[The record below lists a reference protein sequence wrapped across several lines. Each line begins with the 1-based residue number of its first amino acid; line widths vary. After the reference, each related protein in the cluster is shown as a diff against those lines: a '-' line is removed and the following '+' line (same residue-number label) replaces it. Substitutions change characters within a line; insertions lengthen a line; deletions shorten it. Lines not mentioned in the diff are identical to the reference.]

1 MLFSTARDRARSLAA
16 PKSVT
21 FRANWSLSVN
31 PNSFPSTFIIIGLYS
46 PSPSTSAPSSVTRS
60 PPSLKF
66 VFGITIISSIVKV
79 TVSKNSLLCFVY
91 FFFIVYNN
99 KFRIFN

>member
-1 MLFSTARDRARSLAA
+1 MVRESKLTLTSPNLESKVEAI
-16 PKSVT
+16 SVKYP
-21 FRANWSLSVN
+21 LL
-31 PNSFPSTFIIIGLYS
+31 PNSPCSFPSTFIIIGLYS

-79 TVSKNSLLCFVY
+79 TVSKNSLLCFEFLNY
-91 FFFIVYNN
+91 ETYILL
-99 KFRIFN
+99 